1 MYRVGLWLV
10 KLKNLTLTHITRPL
24 KPQNSTCGPHK
35 ISLELVNL
43 SKSNKLN
50 FYGCITTRLYF
61 LSILGLKCIAENK
74 MHYTQESVPGAY
86 FQSCI
91 NRYK

>member
-43 SKSNKLN
+43 SKSNKLI
-50 FYGCITTRLYF
+50 FYGIY
-61 LSILGLKCIAENK
+61 
-74 MHYTQESVPGAY
+74 V
-86 FQSCI
+86 
-91 NRYK
+91 